1 VTFEQLLYII
11 AFRFKETHRY
21 GIGKTRLIK
30 LAYLADVFHTRLTR
44 ERLTNVPWI
53 FWHYGPY
60 VAEYP
65 EILASPAFIIED
77 SGEHEHILPGTDW
90 DIPKPSHEE
99 ELSISRAMKL
109 ADEDFN
115 ELLDFVYF
123 DTEPMMN
130 ATERGETLD
139 FDYVKPEE
147 AYTVTWHVVS
157 KERQKQIR
165 TKLNALRAKRDV

>member
-1 VTFEQLLYII
+1 MTFEQLLYII
-11 AFRFKETHRY
+11 AFRFKETHSIWHREDKLIACVSR
-21 GIGKTRLIK
+21 GRL
-30 LAYLADVFHTRLTR
+30 HTRLTR

-90 DIPKPSHEE
+90 DTQKPSHEE

-123 DTEPMMN
+123 DTEPYD
-130 ATERGETLD
+130 ECD
-139 FDYVKPEE
+139 
-147 AYTVTWHVVS
+147 W
-157 KERQKQIR
+157 KEGD
-165 TKLNALRAKRDV
+165 A